1 MRSNTA
7 KITRR
12 RILGLA
18 AGAAAV
24 SSAPGGWL
32 FALDEDGNAVV
43 KAAEPDAPAWK
54 PILLSDSQA
63 DILAALAE
71 TIIPRTDTPGARD
84 ARCHECIDLLLSEA
98 RGAEQ
103 RAFTRGLDWLDARS
117 KDRFGVGVVSA
128 SEAQRTEI
136 LSEISDEH
144 GELDGE
150 LARGQRIFRDLKRR
164 VAHAYYTS
172 REGWVEEL
180 GLPEHVTAKDF
191 TGCEHDGEHDA
202 GRG

>member
-1 MRSNTA
+1 MESNA
-7 KITRR
+7 GKITRR

-18 AGAAAV
+18 AGAAAATA
-24 SSAPGGWL
+24 APGGWL

-43 KAAEPDAPAWK
+43 KAAEPGAAAWK
-54 PILLSDSQA
+54 PILLSEAQA

-71 TIIPRTDTPGARD
+71 TIIPRTESPGALD

-117 KDRFGVGVVSA
+117 KDRFGAGVDSA
-128 SEAQRTEI
+128 SEEQRGEI

-172 REGWVEEL
+172 REGWVSEL
-180 GLPEHVTAKDF
+180 GLPEHITVKEF
-191 TGCEHDGEHDA
+191 TGCEHDGAHD
-202 GRG
+202 